1 MSSNENL
8 TIIGS
13 KPSRGMIFLCDYY
26 TSPNLSGNVRN
37 GWQLVSCRL
46 CDGFRPAEAIANR
59 SNVSK

>member
-1 MSSNENL
+1 MKNL

-13 KPSRGMIFLCDYY
+13 NPNRGSIFLCNYF
-26 TSPNLSGNVRN
+26 TSLNLSGKVRI
-37 GWQLVSCRL
+37 GWLLLSCRL